1 MKNKST
7 LQSVLIGLFLVLAFA
22 LATRSARAQ
31 TPTPI
36 PQTHWT
42 DLGSPNHDWFLFSNW
57 DNGVPD
63 SSTDAYINRKQALI
77 NTPNGGLGATARTLY
92 LGFSQGD
99 SGSVQVDGYLNY
111 LGIFP
116 DCTNNVPGD
125 IYVGYRGSGTLAIT
139 NQGTVLTTHG
149 YIAALQNPTRPNSY
163 GTVKIQNS
171 IWHLKPECGNSA
183 GVYIGCTAPCTP
195 TNGQGGTGLLD
206 VGSNSLVEVEGNNV
220 DAPGVNVGLS
230 GTLSGSGLVYLLFGS
245 TQLSDTVNVYGTLA
259 PTGTLTM
266 QVQGQLALQPQAST
280 NFHVTTQTND
290 FVNVLQ
296 VNSVGGSVALGGR
309 VSVTMTGSTFTPGM
323 RFHLLHADGGRGTT
337 YFRSESI
344 THGINNACIKPT
356 IQYDDSANNVDLYL
370 CDCSGCPQ

>member
-1 MKNKST
+1 MKHKST

-22 LATRSARAQ
+22 LCNSSALAQ
-31 TPTPI
+31 T

-42 DLGSPNHDWFLFSNW
+42 NLGAPNHDWFFLQNW

-63 SSTDAYINRKQALI
+63 SFTDAYINIKQALI
-77 NTPNGGLGATARTLY
+77 NTPNGGFGATARTLY

-116 DCTNNVPGD
+116 DCANNAPGD
-125 IYVGYRGSGTLAIT
+125 IYVGYRGSGTLDIT

-149 YIAALQNPTRPNSY
+149 YIAALQNPTRPNST

-195 TNGQGGTGLLD
+195 ASGQGGTGLL
-206 VGSNSLVEVEGNNV
+206 SLDSSSTLEVEGNNV
-220 DAPGVNVGLS
+220 DAPGINVGLS

-245 TQLSDTVNVYGTLA
+245 TQLSDTVNVYGTVA
-259 PTGTLTM
+259 PTGTLTI
-266 QVQGQLALQPQAST
+266 QGNLKLNPQAST
-280 NFHVTTQTND
+280 NFHVTPQAHNELD
-290 FVNVLQ
+290 VLY
-296 VNSVGGSVALGGR
+296 SPSGGGAVTLDGR
-309 VSVTMTGSTFTPGM
+309 LSVTMTGSTFAPGM
-323 RFHLLHADGGRGTT
+323 RFHLLHAAAGRGVTQFGS
-337 YFRSESI
+337 YSI
-344 THGINNACIKPT
+344 THGINNQCILPT

-370 CDCSGCPQ
+370 CDCSGCPE